1 MSLRQHIQQRLSRH
15 MEEGEARATT
25 HLLFENLFGLSTTD
39 LLMGKDETLSTGQQ
53 AYLNAC
59 VDRICEGEPVQYVL
73 GQTVFCGLDLKVAPG
88 VLIPRPETEELVRLV
103 ASDHEWLQKLRILD
117 IGTGSGCIALAL
129 KQLLPNAQVT
139 GWDISNEALAIAR
152 ENATRTGLDVMF
164 EQQDILQ
171 MAKADSLYE
180 ACFDIIVSNPPYVC
194 HSEASQME
202 RNVIDHEPHT
212 ALFVPDDDPLLFYR
226 AIAAFATQS
235 LKPGG
240 HLYFEINRQFPN
252 EVSELLKTSGF
263 TDIHA
268 SDDQFGN
275 PRFVSAERT

>member
-1 MSLRQHIQQRLSRH
+1 
-15 MEEGEARATT
+15 
-25 HLLFENLFGLSTTD
+25 
-39 LLMGKDETLSTGQQ
+39 
-53 AYLNAC
+53 
-59 VDRICEGEPVQYVL
+59 
-73 GQTVFCGLDLKVAPG
+73 
-88 VLIPRPETEELVRLV
+88 
-103 ASDHEWLQKLRILD
+103 
-117 IGTGSGCIALAL
+117 
-129 KQLLPNAQVT
+129 
-139 GWDISNEALAIAR
+139 
-152 ENATRTGLDVMF
+152 
-164 EQQDILQ
+164 
-171 MAKADSLYE
+171 
-180 ACFDIIVSNPPYVC
+180 
-194 HSEASQME
+194 ME